1 MFAAYVQG
9 KAFLWPKTAG
19 VESHKQGYLAG
30 VKRLARLYW
39 LVILLLGGA
48 AVDEALEVIYLIP
61 MFQ

>member
-19 VESHKQGYLAG
+19 VESHKQGYLTG
-30 VKRLARLYW
+30 VKHSARLYW
-39 LVILLLGGA
+39 LVILLLGVA
-48 AVDEALEVIYLIP
+48 AVYEALEVIYLIP